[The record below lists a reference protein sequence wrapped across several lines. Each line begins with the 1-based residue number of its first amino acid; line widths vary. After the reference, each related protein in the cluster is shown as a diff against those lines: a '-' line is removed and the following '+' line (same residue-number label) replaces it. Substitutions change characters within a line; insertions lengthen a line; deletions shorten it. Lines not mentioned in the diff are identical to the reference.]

1 MYQADNAVMQ
11 GRGWAVGAWTILVMA
26 TVLGLLS
33 GQASQMIGEHFPFGA
48 AALGS
53 DARAAVWP
61 VGGGGAR
68 HEALPIILTIPLAV
82 TRTQRMM
89 VARVKHQGEA
99 DEHAGRIRRG
109 IRSTRGLLAG
119 LALMG
124 ASQPQGR

>member
-1 MYQADNAVMQ
+1 MYQADNAAMQ

-33 GQASQMIGEHFPFGA
+33 GQASQMIGDHFPFGA
-48 AALGS
+48 HALSS

-61 VGGGGAR
+61 VGAGGAR

-82 TRTQRMM
+82 TRTQRMV
-89 VARVKHQGEA
+89 VARVKHQGEIGA
-99 DEHAGRIRRG
+99 HVGPIRRALS
-109 IRSTRGLLAG
+109 STQGLLAG

-124 ASQPQGR
+124 ATQPQGR